1 MSAET
6 LELGHC
12 TLAAEELKNE
22 IYTSVVYALLEEL
35 YHQKEKE
42 GSTGCGTSV
51 ASHPSGYDLLVE
63 TLLTQD
69 LQT

>member
-42 GSTGCGTSV
+42 GK
-51 ASHPSGYDLLVE
+51 
-63 TLLTQD
+63 
-69 LQT
+69 